1 MSQTYIQADDLF
13 AAPENSSIVINLSI
27 NVNTGIATPSVVYET
42 ANGSTNAFGAAI
54 DLNGTA
60 VFNAIEGNHT
70 INGQSSG
77 LAVGLFSSNFD
88 APPEDTFAAIFD
100 NIEISAT

>member
-1 MSQTYIQADDLF
+1 M
-13 AAPENSSIVINLSI
+13 NS
-27 NVNTGIATPSVVYET
+27 GIATPTAVYET
-42 ANGSTNAFGAAI
+42 ANGSTTVSGAAI
-54 DLNGTA
+54 DLSGTA
-60 VFNAIEGNHT
+60 VFDAIEGNHT
-70 INGQSSG
+70 INGQASG